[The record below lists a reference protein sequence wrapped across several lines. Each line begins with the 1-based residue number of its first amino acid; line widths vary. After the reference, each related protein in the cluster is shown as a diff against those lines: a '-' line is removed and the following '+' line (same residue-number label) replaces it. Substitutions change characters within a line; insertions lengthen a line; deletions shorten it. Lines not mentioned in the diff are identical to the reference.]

1 MRYPILIAAAIFGL
15 IFVLRHSN
23 AGRAPAAPAPPAG
36 GGSEREY
43 RVRSGDTLWGIA
55 KRYLPSGSSAGMI
68 QRYVAQIAAANQIAN
83 PNLIFPDQRLVIPVY
98 A

>member
-1 MRYPILIAAAIFGL
+1 MRYPLLITAAIFGL

-23 AGRAPAAPAPPAG
+23 AGRATAAPAPPAG

-55 KRYLPSGSSAGMI
+55 KRYLPSGSSSAMI

-83 PNLIFPDQRLVIPVY
+83 PNLIYPDQRLTIPPY

>member
-1 MRYPILIAAAIFGL
+1 MRYPLLITAAIFGL

-23 AGRAPAAPAPPAG
+23 AGRAPATPAG
-36 GGSEREY
+36 SGSEREY
-43 RVRSGDTLWGIA
+43 RVRPGDTLWGIA
-55 KRYLPSGSSAGMI
+55 KRYLPSGSSSSMI

-83 PNLIFPDQRLVIPVY
+83 PNLIYPDQRLTIPVY